1 MNLTLSDSVVWCAD
15 TCHAVMMTSSNGNIF
30 RVTGPLCGEFTGHRW
45 IPLTKASDAEIWYF
59 LWSAS
64 EQTLEAGDLRRHR
77 AHYDANVVVYAF
89 GIFCCA
95 EFAHFPEILHGR
107 KCLFYSANNNDPLTL
122 RAKALTVTI
131 LIKFVQERT
140 VSTPGW
146 LIWMT
151 CLVNAI
157 C

>member
-1 MNLTLSDSVVWCAD
+1 MNLTLSDSIVWCAD
-15 TCHAVMMTSSNGNIF
+15 TFHAVMMTSSNGNII

-45 IPLTKASDAEIWYF
+45 IPLTKTSDAELWYF

-64 EQTLEAGDLRRHR
+64 EQTLEAGDLRRHC
-77 AHYDANVVVYAF
+77 AHCDPNVMVYAF
-89 GIFCCA
+89 GISCRA

-107 KCLFYSANNNDPLTL
+107 KSLFYSANNNDPLML

-131 LIKFVQERT
+131 LIKFVQERS

-146 LIWMT
+146 
-151 CLVNAI
+151 
-157 C
+157 